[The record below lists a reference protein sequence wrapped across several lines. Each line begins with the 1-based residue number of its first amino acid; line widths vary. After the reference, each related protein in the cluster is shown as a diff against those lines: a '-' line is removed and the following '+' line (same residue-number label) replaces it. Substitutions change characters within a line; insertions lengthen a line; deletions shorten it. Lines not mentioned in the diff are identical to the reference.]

1 MALSKENLKFVRELF
16 SRYYRLA
23 PIKLPK
29 DLGSR
34 EFAFQLLDT
43 DSYVR
48 HLSFT
53 SESELRAY
61 LAINTPKQAYYSTAK
76 YSNPSAPDYS
86 EAGWQG
92 SEIMFDIDAD
102 KLPGCKTQV
111 LAEKVEVVTA
121 ECIEIAK
128 NALRRL
134 LHILEEH
141 IGFSKDE
148 LMVYFSGNRGFHV
161 IVASDDP
168 EWLTLGSIHRLELVD
183 YVAARGLN
191 LRRIFRGTTKRGFRI
206 APPTPRDGGWR
217 SLIASYYGGEF
228 SDESVEKAVESIAVA
243 VDPLVTQDTSRLI
256 RIPNSLNGKTGLVAS
271 LIKIDDVDKFKFD
284 ESLTPF
290 EGYAIIKPRASLNGV
305 FLGKKVTLS
314 ENVISKVDK
323 STALYM
329 VLNGLANVVRY
340 SLTSTRRVSEYY
352 Y

>member
-1 MALSKENLKFVRELF
+1 MVLSREDLRFVRELF

-29 DLGSR
+29 DLNLR

-43 DSYVR
+43 DSYIR

-61 LAINTPKQAYYSTAK
+61 LVINTPKQAYYSTAK

-102 KLPGCKTQV
+102 KLPGCETQV
-111 LAEKVEVVTA
+111 LVEKVEVVTA

-128 NALRRL
+128 NALKRL

-161 IVASDDP
+161 VITSDDP
-168 EWLTLGSIHRLELVD
+168 EWLTLESIHRLELVD
-183 YVAARGLN
+183 YVAARGLD
-191 LRRIFRGTTKRGFRI
+191 LRRILRGTIKRGFHV

-217 SLIASYYGGEF
+217 SLIASYYGGEV
-228 SDESVEKAVESIAVA
+228 DDKAVESIAVA
-243 VDPLVTQDTSRLI
+243 VDPLVTQDISRLI

-271 LIKIDDVDKFKFD
+271 LIKVDDVDKFKFD

-305 FLGKKVTLS
+305 FLGKKVALS
-314 ENVISKVDK
+314 ENVVSKVDI
-323 STALYM
+323 STALYI
-329 VLNGLANVVRY
+329 VLNGLANVIRY
-340 SLTSTRRVSEYY
+340 SLTSVKRVGEYY
-352 Y
+352 HQF